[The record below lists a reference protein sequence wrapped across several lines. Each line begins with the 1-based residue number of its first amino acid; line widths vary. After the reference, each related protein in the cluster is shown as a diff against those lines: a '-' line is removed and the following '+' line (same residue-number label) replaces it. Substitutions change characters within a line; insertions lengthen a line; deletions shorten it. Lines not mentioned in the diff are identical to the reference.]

1 MTRNI
6 IIAVAPTGGW
16 GKGRGNPVTPE
27 AVAQDVIRCCEAGA
41 ALVHLHARDLDG
53 RLTADMDCFD
63 RAVEMIKAACGIL
76 LEASTGG
83 LSDLSAAQRALP
95 IHNPHADMASLNMG
109 SLNFGDAVYGNALPD
124 IRFWV
129 GQMATARVKPSLEIF
144 DTGHMET
151 ALHLIDEGLISKPC
165 NFSFIFDVP
174 WGMAY
179 HPLLLDLLISKVP
192 PGSRWGALFIG
203 SRGFNKHLEAA
214 EKGAAFVRVGFE
226 DARVYDGKT
235 ASNNAELVAAVREKL
250 EKRGFSAAGPD
261 EARTLLVGPYTPK
274 P

>member
-16 GKGRGNPVTPE
+16 GKGRGNPVAPD
-27 AVAQDVIRCCEAGA
+27 AVALDVIRCAEAGA
-41 ALVHLHARDLDG
+41 AVVHLHARDLDG

-63 RAVEMIKAACGIL
+63 RTVERIRAACGIL
-76 LEASTGG
+76 VEASTGG

-95 IHNPHADMASLNMG
+95 IRNPYADMASLNMG
-109 SLNFGDAVYGNALPD
+109 SLNFGDEVYGNALPD
-124 IRFWV
+124 IRFWI
-129 GQMATARVKPSLEIF
+129 GQMAAARVKPSLEIF

-151 ALHLIDEGLISKPC
+151 ALHLIDAGLISKPC

-179 HPLLLDLLISKVP
+179 HPLLLDLLASKVP

-203 SRGFNKHLEAA
+203 HPQGAPLQGHGAGFGHPVGAGLVPAQPCAWPGSCRKGTHKGRPYKGMGRGSGIL
-214 EKGAAFVRVGFE
+214 
-226 DARVYDGKT
+226 
-235 ASNNAELVAAVREKL
+235 
-250 EKRGFSAAGPD
+250 
-261 EARTLLVGPYTPK
+261 
-274 P
+274 